1 MRPNYLTKRHM
12 KKITTIA
19 LILTLISFSSCKKK
33 TAEPAPITLTEAVI
47 QDEDIDVQ
55 YRVTSA
61 SGNFKVEYTAVEN
74 DVVTVFTKDV
84 DKYNFTYSF
93 NWQEGKNLKIKATNS
108 IPSAKKLLVEI
119 YVNGVLFKSGMSN
132 TMDGIALAEG
142 VYNK

>member
-1 MRPNYLTKRHM
+1 M

-19 LILTLISFSSCKKK
+19 LILTIASFTSCKKK
-33 TAEPAPITLTEAVI
+33 TVEPTPSSSADIVV

-61 SGNFKVEYTAVEN
+61 SGSFKVEYTAVEN
-74 DVVTVFTKDV
+74 DVVTVFTKVV

-93 NWQEGKNLKIKATNS
+93 NWQERKNLKIQATNS
-108 IPSAKKLLVEI
+108 TPSVKKLVVEI

-132 TMDGIALAEG
+132 TVDGIALAEG
-142 VYNK
+142 AYHK